1 MTKNILK
8 YYFFKIM
15 SRLKIKIESNR
26 DTIFWAENRMNRPI
40 ASAKDLSI
48 LCPNLMLRTKKTQK
62 TPKDKLKKPLNKNP
76 ATKKPQQNL
85 KL

>member
-1 MTKNILK
+1 
-8 YYFFKIM
+8 
-15 SRLKIKIESNR
+15 
-26 DTIFWAENRMNRPI
+26 MNRPI

-62 TPKDKLKKPLNKNP
+62 NPKDKLKKPLNKNP